1 MTEPQRRPGSRRFD
15 LVMVALLALLVVG
28 GHVLVWADDP
38 QRGLVSGNQLFS
50 IWALPLYLGFL
61 PAAYLLFVWW
71 SARRRAHGGGV
82 PLGYRAALMGAAIF
96 LLALAAEFAWR
107 AVAGRPP
114 QGPEGVLA
122 PSRLALFVGAA
133 LMVSGP
139 LLSIRNRLA
148 AAALPRRV
156 ASVDSAAFAVA
167 LGLLLSLTTLLTGFV
182 HPFVVLA
189 AAPIDVPVAQTPT
202 DLYLVPLDGSGSRRL
217 TVTPDDWEAHPD
229 VSADGTL
236 AYARGPLESI
246 RVFIGAP
253 GQAVRIDARETHQDG
268 PVFEPGGSRIAFWA
282 ELEAAA
288 PTPTPTGPGPAPGPS
303 EQPQPIDLTGL
314 AIWIHDQA
322 DGTSKPLHQVG
333 GEGVESW
340 SPDGSTLCGWTVAGG
355 SFDIATWDAAT
366 GASGAVTTEPS
377 QEWGCNWA
385 PDGARLAFHS
395 DRSGNWELYSAK
407 PDGTDVRQLTDD
419 EGIDQWPRWSPNG
432 TQLAWMSSRDGDL
445 DIFVADADGANP
457 RNITNDPALEDGFY
471 GLAWLPDGSGLIA
484 ASAGRP
490 YTAPVPT
497 ETVPLGVGA
506 LTLNAL
512 IVVGVLL
519 FALRLVGRM
528 VGVGTIAGLI
538 GGLLAA
544 LVGAELFFFTA
555 TLAAG
560 ICADL
565 VMWRSPVAG
574 RRTAATLAGV
584 AAFVLVTSYFVVLGA
599 TRGIG
604 WGLDLVLGSIALA
617 SVLAMGLG
625 MVVGWSD
632 RPEGESEVESEGESA
647 ESGATIS

>member
-1 MTEPQRRPGSRRFD
+1 MSEPQRRPGSRTFD
-15 LVMVALLALLVVG
+15 FVMVALLVLLVVG

-38 QRGLVSGNQLFS
+38 QRDLVSGNQLFS

-61 PAAYLLFVWW
+61 PAAYLLLVWW

-82 PLGYRAALMGAAIF
+82 PLGYRAALIGAAIF
-96 LLALAAEFAWR
+96 LLALSAEFAWR

-114 QGPEGVLA
+114 QGPEGVLS

-148 AAALPRRV
+148 TAGLPRRV
-156 ASVDSAAFAVA
+156 ASADSSAFAVT

-236 AYARGPLESI
+236 AYARGPLESF
-246 RVFIGAP
+246 RVFIGP
-253 GQAVRIDARETHQDG
+253 PDARQPVRLDARDTHQDG
-268 PVFEPGGSRIAFWA
+268 PVFEPGGSRITFWA
-282 ELEAAA
+282 ELSAPA
-288 PTPTPTGPGPAPGPS
+288 PTPTPSGPGPAPGPS
-303 EQPQPIDLTGL
+303 GQPQPIDLTGL

-322 DGTSKPLHQVG
+322 DGSSEPLHQVG

-340 SPDGSTLCGWTVAGG
+340 SRDGTTLCGWTVAGG
-355 SFDIATWDAAT
+355 SFDIATWDVAT

-377 QEWGCNWA
+377 QEWGCSWA
-385 PDGARLAFHS
+385 PDGARVAFHS

-419 EGIDQWPRWSPNG
+419 DGIDQWPRWSPNG

-471 GLAWLPDGSGLIA
+471 GLTWIPDGSGLVA

-490 YTAPVPT
+490 YTTPAPT

-544 LVGAELFFFTA
+544 LVGAEPLFFVA
-555 TLAAG
+555 TLCAG
-560 ICADL
+560 IGADL
-565 VMWRSPVAG
+565 VMWRSPNAG
-574 RRTAATLAGV
+574 RRTAVTLAGV
-584 AAFVLVTSYFVVLGA
+584 AASVLVTSYFVVLGA

-617 SVLAMGLG
+617 SVLAMGLAL
-625 MVVGWSD
+625 VVGWSD
-632 RPEGESEVESEGESA
+632 RSEGESA